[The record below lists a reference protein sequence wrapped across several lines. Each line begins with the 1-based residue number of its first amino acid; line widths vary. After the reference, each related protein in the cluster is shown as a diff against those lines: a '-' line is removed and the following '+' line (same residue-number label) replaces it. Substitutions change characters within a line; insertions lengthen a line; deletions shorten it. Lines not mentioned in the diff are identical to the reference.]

1 MSIEHNLIHSL
12 MILSFLSGF
21 RDEIFSFKKEDSVK
35 LHLFTNKNQNA
46 SFDLRNTSFL
56 LNKICN
62 TSVNPMYKFIV
73 HGFAERWNMDWRWDW
88 VGSMIKELNQSKDAS
103 RLCIIA
109 VDWAELSKGGIVV
122 ANYWK
127 AIQNMYT
134 VAEIMVNYLNV
145 SRIDEKNMH
154 CIGFSLGAHM
164 CSIFYKTYFSKLKIK
179 PERITG

>member
-1 MSIEHNLIHSL
+1 
-12 MILSFLSGF
+12 
-21 RDEIFSFKKEDSVK
+21 
-35 LHLFTNKNQNA
+35 
-46 SFDLRNTSFL
+46 
-56 LNKICN
+56 
-62 TSVNPMYKFIV
+62 
-73 HGFAERWNMDWRWDW
+73 
-88 VGSMIKELNQSKDAS
+88 MIKELNQSKDAS

-164 CSIFYKTYFSKLKIK
+164 CSIFYKTYFAARKTLCKLCQYFI
-179 PERITG
+179 PR